1 MTPEHERSFVRVVTI
16 MNTLL
21 LLTMLYWTQ
30 WFWIP
35 LALQVSRISRNVEN
49 ELIETV
55 GNKVHVKCH
64 E

>member
-1 MTPEHERSFVRVVTI
+1 
-16 MNTLL
+16 
-21 LLTMLYWTQ
+21 MLYWTQ